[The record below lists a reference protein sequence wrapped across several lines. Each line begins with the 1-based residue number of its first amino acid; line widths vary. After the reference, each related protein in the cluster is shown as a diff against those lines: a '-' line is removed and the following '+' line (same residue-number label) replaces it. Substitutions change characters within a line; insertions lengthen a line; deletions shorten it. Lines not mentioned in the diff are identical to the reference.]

1 MMSKFWWPVVFAFA
15 LMFPLI
21 AFANNHTLEDRL
33 GTVAKRVLE
42 RTFSDIERN
51 IIGDYFRHSSPDDKY
66 IYGKQGLPPGLA
78 KRETLPPGL
87 QKQVRER
94 GQLPPGLQKKALPDD
109 LLERLPRRERL
120 KRYIIGSDL
129 VLLDESSNQVLD
141 AIEGVIDLADGDD
154 DKGHG
159 HSRHDAED
167 GKGGPPGHA
176 KNKGKGPK
184 NK

>member
-33 GTVAKRVLE
+33 GAVAKRVLD
-42 RTFSDIERN
+42 RTFTELERN
-51 IIGDYFRHSSPDDKY
+51 IVGDYFGHRSPDDKY
-66 IYGKQGLPPGLA
+66 VYGKQGLPPGLA

-109 LLERLPRRERL
+109 LLEKLPRRERL
-120 KRYIIGSDL
+120 KRYIIGSDI
-129 VLLDESSNQVLD
+129 VLLDESSNQILD
-141 AIEGVIDLADGDD
+141 VIEGVLDLAADLN
-154 DKGHG
+154 DKDRADNGKK
-159 HSRHDAED
+159 S
-167 GKGGPPGHA
+167 KGGPPGHA
-176 KNKGKGPK
+176 KNKGKGTK